1 MGSIK
6 SQNLSIMLTDMQGYS
21 ETVAGASREQLIDL
35 IRKHNKLMRPVIE
48 FYRGKI
54 IKSIG
59 DALLCSFPS
68 ATDAVISAIIIQL
81 LLKEYN
87 KQQTDKS
94 LALNLR
100 IVINS
105 GDVTIEDND
114 IFGSAVN
121 ITARMEKLECFPGG
135 SIGISESTYLLMD
148 KHEIVSKKIGPK
160 ILKGFNE
167 PVTVYEVP
175 LDKQKLNQLPIQLL
189 ELVERVVNANTN
201 TNTESTSS
209 AAFSEWSES
218 VSAFLKQT
226 NWGENLNKAS
236 EQINKVQK
244 KLVNTF
250 GQKTVLESKKTYN
263 DATLKSRIKSGA
275 IDLIFILIFILVIN
289 LFWWVAQP
297 ILFGS
302 STANIQ
308 TTDVFGGTI
317 KTNME
322 RPMGIFESLIDFNIK
337 NPILFVWAYL
347 SVMLKY
353 KKATLGQIAANTAV
367 INEDGSDD
375 LSWSTAAKRG
385 IMNIISFLTVFGL
398 LMFFIGEKK
407 TLHDLIC
414 KTRVVE

>member
-21 ETVAGASREQLIDL
+21 ETVAGASREELIDL

-87 KQQTDKS
+87 KQQTDKN

-105 GDVTIEDND
+105 GDVTLEDND

-148 KHEIVSKKIGPK
+148 KHEIVSVKIGPK
-160 ILKGFNE
+160 SLKGVSE
-167 PVTVYEVP
+167 PITVYEVP
-175 LDKQKLNQLPIQLL
+175 LEKQKLNHLPIQLL
-189 ELVERVVNANTN
+189 ELVERVVNTN
-201 TNTESTSS
+201 SKNSDGSTGG
-209 AAFSEWSES
+209 AVFSEWSES
-218 VSAFLKQT
+218 VSAFLKQA

-250 GQKTVLESKKTYN
+250 GQKTVLETKKTYK
-263 DATLKSRIKSGA
+263 DASLKSRIKSGV
-275 IDLIFILIFILVIN
+275 IDLIFVLVFIMAIN
-289 LFWWVAQP
+289 FLWWVAQP
-297 ILFGS
+297 ILFGAAI
-302 STANIQ
+302 TNIQ
-308 TTDVFGGTI
+308 TTDLFGETI
-317 KTNME
+317 KTNMA
-322 RPMGIFESLIDFNIK
+322 RPMGFFESLIDFNIR
-337 NPILFVWAYL
+337 NPIIFVWAYL

-367 INEDGSDD
+367 INEEGSDD
-375 LSWSTAAKRG
+375 LSWSTALKRG
-385 IMNIISFLTVFGL
+385 IINIISFLTVFGL
-398 LMFFIGEKK
+398 LMFFVGEKK